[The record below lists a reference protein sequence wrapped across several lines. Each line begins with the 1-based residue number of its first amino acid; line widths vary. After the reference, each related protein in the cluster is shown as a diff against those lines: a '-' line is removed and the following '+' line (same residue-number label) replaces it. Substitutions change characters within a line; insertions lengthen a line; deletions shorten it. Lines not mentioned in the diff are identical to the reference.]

1 MYNVKGLVTLTCKTP
16 QAKYKIQ
23 VRYAICGTISAI
35 FHRCH
40 KRSTMTEQIDSQWLL
55 DTLCDAA
62 ETLNRAIEL
71 IDNDPRKARGV
82 LEHEL
87 PELYAKLNYAV
98 NTASIGPGAVDTL
111 DHDALIAWPESMP
124 FDRPVQ
130 ADDEQA

>member
-1 MYNVKGLVTLTCKTP
+1 
-16 QAKYKIQ
+16 
-23 VRYAICGTISAI
+23 
-35 FHRCH
+35 
-40 KRSTMTEQIDSQWLL
+40 MTEQIDSQWLL

-111 DHDALIAWPESMP
+111 DHDALIAWPASMP